1 MKSSVKFYH
10 WIPRILCIL
19 AILFIGMFSLDVFEP
34 GLSVGQQ
41 ITGFLMHN
49 IPSFILIILLIVAWK
64 WEYVGGIIFIILG
77 IIMSVPVF
85 MLNYRM
91 NHSVPMSLLV
101 LLMITFPIAL
111 VGVLFIVSYKKKQNK
126 LKIKAN
132 I

>member
-1 MKSSVKFYH
+1 
-10 WIPRILCIL
+10 
-19 AILFIGMFSLDVFEP
+19 MFSLDVFDP

-64 WEYVGGIIFIILG
+64 WEYVGGLIFIILG

-91 NHSVPMSLLV
+91 NHSVPMSLFV
-101 LLMITFPIAL
+101 ILMITIPFAI
-111 VGVLFIVSYKKKQNK
+111 VGFLFLLSYNKKKGMKQ
-126 LKIKAN
+126 A
-132 I
+132 